1 MPERE
6 PYKKVEPIGF
16 EESRKVERTPADAD
30 SGGPSKVKF
39 EEAVQKADTSKIE
52 LRRPI
57 EAAHEKVVESTQ
69 KQSLL
74 DLASAK
80 VAEKPQV
87 APVPKDIEQQATSL
101 REALERPRATLYDNQ
116 NLIVDASA
124 VSALS
129 ANVEHIDRALQDALH
144 LTTNVEVGSAIPA
157 PTTKPPLER
166 FLNFLTESDRR
177 LSGIISE
184 VQGLQLEKQRLTPA
198 TLLAMQVK
206 IGFIQQELEFFTT
219 TLNKALE
226 STKTIMNV
234 QI

>member
-1 MPERE
+1 
-6 PYKKVEPIGF
+6 
-16 EESRKVERTPADAD
+16 
-30 SGGPSKVKF
+30 
-39 EEAVQKADTSKIE
+39 
-52 LRRPI
+52 
-57 EAAHEKVVESTQ
+57 
-69 KQSLL
+69 L

-80 VAEKPQV
+80 VSEPPKV
-87 APVPKDIEQQATSL
+87 APVPKEIEQQATSL
-101 REALERPRATLYDNQ
+101 QNAIDRPRAILYDNQ

-129 ANVEHIDRALQDALH
+129 ANVEHIDRALQDALR
-144 LTTNVEVGSAIPA
+144 LTTNVEVGSAVPP

-166 FLNFLTESDRR
+166 FLNFLTESDKR

-184 VQGLQLEKQRLTPA
+184 VQGLQVEKQRVTPA

-206 IGFIQQELEFFTT
+206 LGFVQQELEFFTT